1 MPQLMNPQE
10 QDREIEVFRRLS
22 LGPRAYEE
30 YYPYNNNTELAFT
43 IGGQDVYIQKG
54 FPIPLFYAL
63 IIMILIFL
71 IGLFLIQY

>member
-1 MPQLMNPQE
+1 MKIKSMPQLMNPQE

-43 IGGQDVYIQKG
+43 IGGQDVYVQKG
-54 FPIPLFYAL
+54 RLCTKR
-63 IIMILIFL
+63 IFRYHFFML
-71 IGLFLIQY
+71 